1 MAKGKKSFAEILSG
15 MENAEDRKMQR
26 KLPSWAG
33 ISERRAAEGLDRLEI
48 PSSLALQQCSSDETA
63 LYKLSVLQ
71 RVFPS
76 GVGTAIDLCCGLGR
90 DSAALTEI
98 AENVIAFERDSALA
112 EADRRNFA
120 RLGLDRIEVRC
131 EEVGPDTEIPECG
144 LVFADPA
151 RRSGTG
157 TKVFRLEDCSPNL
170 IPLLPGLLRKARYLL
185 FKLSPMADVRVLSE
199 AFGRHL
205 REVHIVGLRGEVKEL
220 LCLLSGEASE
230 ESFRI
235 FVSELGSGHE
245 GVDSSESGHDG
256 SELSGSTFSF
266 CPAEEK
272 AAEAEFAERAEVDD
286 WLVEPKG
293 VLLKSGAFKLPCS
306 KFALRKADVSTHLY
320 LSCTPFRH
328 PLFKSFR
335 IIGIL
340 PFEKQS
346 LRDLR
351 KTWPRCEVSA
361 RNLPI
366 SSDELRRRLGIASGA
381 DIHVFGCT
389 VAGKRLLVITR
400 PETGV

>member
-1 MAKGKKSFAEILSG
+1 MDS
-15 MENAEDRKMQR
+15 AEDRKMQR
-26 KLPSWAG
+26 KLPSWAE

-63 LYKLSVLQ
+63 LYKLSVLR

-76 GVGTAIDLCCGLGR
+76 GVGTAVDLCCGLGR

-98 AENVIAFERDSALA
+98 AEKVIAFERDSALA

-131 EEVGPDTEIPECG
+131 EEVGPETEIPDCG

-185 FKLSPMADVRVLSE
+185 FKLSPMADVGVLSE

-235 FVSELGSGHE
+235 FVSELESGHE

-256 SELSGSTFSF
+256 SELSGSTLSF

-272 AAEAEFAERAEVDD
+272 AAEAEFTERAEVGD

-306 KFALRKADVSTHLY
+306 KLTLLKADVSTHIY
-320 LSCTPFRH
+320 LSGAPFRH

-335 IIGIL
+335 IIGVL

-351 KTWPRCEVSA
+351 KTWPQCEVSA

-366 SSDELRRRLGIASGA
+366 GSDELRRRLGVASGA

-389 VAGKRLLVITR
+389 VAGKRQLIVTR
-400 PETGV
+400 PEKEA